1 MPSQAKTAQ
10 AALLALDWGTSSLRA
25 YLLSADGSILDVRH
39 AGWGIMRLPEGG
51 FAGALESLCG
61 DWLDANPQLPMIAS
75 GMVGSA
81 QGWREVPYAAAP
93 ASPDALAKGL
103 REVQGPRGKLVY
115 IVPGVLQEGRKPNVM
130 RGEETQVFGALSL
143 APNLFGNALEG
154 VIVLPGTHSKWVHV
168 REGRIEAFLTFMT
181 GELFDVLRKHSI
193 LGRLMQEDSAGDM
206 KAFELGLLEAAD
218 EERSALLS
226 SLFSVRTLGLTQR
239 LHPPQLGDYLSGL
252 LIGHE
257 IREAQHLF
265 AAHLDE
271 QPIAL
276 IGAEELCRRYAMALS
291 RFGLAVHGKDFTD
304 ATAAGL
310 WQIACSA
317 GLVAKEHAAC

>member
-1 MPSQAKTAQ
+1 MSSEPQAAQ

-25 YLLSADGSILDVRH
+25 YLLAADGSILDVRH
-39 AGWGIMRLPEGG
+39 AGWGIMRLPDGG
-51 FAGALESLCG
+51 FVGALESLCG
-61 DWLDANPQLPMIAS
+61 DWLDQHPQLPAIAS

-81 QGWREVPYAAAP
+81 QGWQEVPYTIAP

-103 REVQGPRGKLVY
+103 REVQGPRGRPVA
-115 IVPGVLQEGRKPNVM
+115 IVPGVLQDSRKPNVM

-143 APNLFGNALEG
+143 APDLFGDAMEG

-168 REGRIEAFLTFMT
+168 REGRIESFLTFMT
-181 GELFDVLRKHSI
+181 GELFDVLRRHSI

-218 EERSALLS
+218 DEQGALLA

-239 LHPPQLGDYLSGL
+239 LHPPQLSDYLSGL

-265 AAHLDE
+265 AAHLDDR
-271 QPIAL
+271 PVAL
-276 IGAEELCRRYAMALS
+276 VGAEELCRRYAMALS
-291 RFGLAVHGKDFTD
+291 RLGVAVHGKDFTD

-310 WQIACSA
+310 WKIACSA
-317 GLVAKEHAAC
+317 GLVAKEHAA